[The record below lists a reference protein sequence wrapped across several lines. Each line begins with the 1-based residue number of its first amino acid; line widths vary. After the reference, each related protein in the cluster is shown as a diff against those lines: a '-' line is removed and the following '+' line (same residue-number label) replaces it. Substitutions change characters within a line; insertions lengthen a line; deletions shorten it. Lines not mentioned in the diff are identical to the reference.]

1 MVTHPPSLPFDVRRL
16 PVKRHKRRRG
26 QRGGIRQRLRCRRN
40 SASLPGIILSN
51 IRSLQNEIEELR
63 VKTKVC
69 FEYREADL
77 LVLTETWLHSDL
89 ADSQFEVDGF
99 ALVRADR

>member
-1 MVTHPPSLPFDVRRL
+1 MVAHPPSLPFDVRRL

-40 SASLPGIILSN
+40 SASLPGIILSLDLYR
-51 IRSLQNEIEELR
+51 IKEELR

-69 FEYREADL
+69 FEYREQQIQTNYKL
-77 LVLTETWLHSDL
+77 SSDEL
-89 ADSQFEVDGF
+89 YLSHTQLYRV
-99 ALVRADR
+99 